1 MHGWRGRRSGRGG
14 REGGR
19 RGKQGQLPINV
30 MNLRLTRAHFSA
42 EENYCAEGCAKI
54 SLCVMVSLIR
64 VCRTTSE
71 LIGSLSKLVN
81 NVTT

>member
-1 MHGWRGRRSGRGG
+1 MDGEGGGVEGEGG

-42 EENYCAEGCAKI
+42 EENCCAEGCAKI

-64 VCRTTSE
+64 VW
-71 LIGSLSKLVN
+71 LYDN
-81 NVTT
+81 